1 MPAMNAFIESIRVAL
16 PEAVLDNDQLARE
29 FPSWTAEKIYA
40 STGIRERR
48 VSAADECASD
58 LAVKAASQLLEEED
72 RDPRDID
79 FVLNCTQT
87 PDYVLPTTACLLQ
100 DRLGLPRTCGALDYN
115 LGCSGYV
122 YGLGLAKALIASGQ
136 ARDVLLITADTHTKL
151 INPRDKSVR
160 MLLGD
165 AATATLIRADARD
178 TLMGPFVYGTDGSG
192 ADNLIVPAG
201 GMRRRYVQ
209 DADLVH
215 DASGNARTDNDIWL
229 NGAEIFNF
237 TLRVIPDTVAAVLQ
251 RANLSASDIDLFVFH
266 QANRF
271 ILEHLRKKL
280 AVPVEKFVY
289 ALEHVGNT
297 ASSSI
302 PIALQQARDAG
313 RLEAGSLVMLVGFG
327 VGYSW
332 AATVINWME

>member
-1 MPAMNAFIESIRVAL
+1 MNAFVESIRVAL
-16 PEAVLDNDQLARE
+16 PEAVLDNDQLAAE
-29 FPSWTAEKIYA
+29 FPGWSAQKIYA

-58 LAVKAASQLLEEED
+58 LAVKAASRLLDEEGCD
-72 RDPRDID
+72 RGDID

-100 DRLGLPRTCGALDYN
+100 DRLGLPHSCGALDVN

-122 YGLGLAKALIASGQ
+122 YGLGLAKALITSDQ
-136 ARDVLLITADTHTKL
+136 ARAVLLITGDTHSKL

-165 AATATLIRADARD
+165 AATATLIRADLRD
-178 TLMGPFVYGTDGSG
+178 TLFGPFVYGTDGSG

-201 GMRRRYVQ
+201 GMRRRYVA
-209 DADLVH
+209 DAELVH
-215 DASGNARTDNDIWL
+215 DASGNARTDNDISL
-229 NGAEIFNF
+229 NGAEIFSF
-237 TLRVIPDTVAAVLQ
+237 TLRVVPDTVASVLQ
-251 RANLSASDIDLFVFH
+251 RASLCASDIDLFIFH

-280 AVPVEKFVY
+280 AVPPEKFVY
-289 ALEHVGNT
+289 AMEHVGNT

-302 PIALQQARDAG
+302 PIALQAARQAG
-313 RLEAGSLVMLVGFG
+313 RLQAGSLVMLVGFG

-332 AATVINWME
+332 AATVIKWVD

>member
-1 MPAMNAFIESIRVAL
+1 MNAFIESIRVAL
-16 PEAVLDNDQLARE
+16 PDTVLDNDQLARE
-29 FPSWTAEKIYA
+29 FPSWSAQKIYA

-58 LAVKAASQLLEEED
+58 LAVKAASRLLDEEG

-136 ARDVLLITADTHTKL
+136 AREVLLVTADTYSKL
-151 INPRDKSVR
+151 MHPLDKSVR
-160 MLLGD
+160 TLFGD
-165 AATATLIRADARD
+165 AATATLIRADTRE
-178 TLMGPFVYGTDGSG
+178 TLIGPFVYGTDGSG
-192 ADNLIVPAG
+192 ADHLIVPCG
-201 GMRRRYVQ
+201 GMRRRPVP
-209 DADLVH
+209 DAELVH

-229 NGAEIFNF
+229 NGPEIFNF
-237 TLRVIPDTVAAVLQ
+237 TLRVIPETVAALLR
-251 RANLSASDIDLFVFH
+251 RANLCASDIDLFVFH

-280 AVPVEKFVY
+280 GVPPEKFVF

-297 ASSSI
+297 VSSSI
-302 PIALQQARDAG
+302 PIALQEAKDAG
-313 RLEAGSLVMLVGFG
+313 RLETGSLIMLVGFG

-332 AATVINWME
+332 AATVVRWCR